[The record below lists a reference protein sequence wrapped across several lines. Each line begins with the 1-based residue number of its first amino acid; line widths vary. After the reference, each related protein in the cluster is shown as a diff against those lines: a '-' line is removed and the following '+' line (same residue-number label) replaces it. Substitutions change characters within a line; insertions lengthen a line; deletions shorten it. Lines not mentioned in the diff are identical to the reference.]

1 MKLNGKTTVEVE
13 VRPIDAL
20 ESLRKEVFLKN
31 LGLDTNCY
39 FDNCTNN
46 VFLETCEY
54 YGSHKSYETVLVP
67 CTDQQ
72 KEIVKAFDIIARSLK
87 ELDKR

>member
-20 ESLRKEVFLKN
+20 ESLRKEVFLK

-39 FDNCTNN
+39 FDNYTNN

-54 YGSHKSYETVLVP
+54 YGSHKSYETAVVV

-72 KEIVKAFDIIARSLK
+72 REIVKAFDIIARSLK